1 MEQLA
6 GGGTAF
12 HVSPMMLEEDAVG
25 VKPVGAEGTAEHIVE
40 SPSTS
45 MPLIM
50 G

>member
-1 MEQLA
+1 MEQA
-6 GGGTAF
+6 VGGVTAF

-25 VKPVGAEGTAEHIVE
+25 VRPVGAGGTAEQIEE